1 MGDEIMTNGD
11 WFGHSKFV
19 RADIAAAREADL
31 RAEVERLTEERD
43 RLQHD
48 NDMSLHVVDYQE
60 KDIERL
66 RAEVERLTAA
76 NREAAMQAISD
87 GAQTQEALE
96 RAVAAEADRDRLRGL
111 LDVAR
116 EGLAAIANRPSQM
129 VWGEDHEA
137 REAMREMEAIA
148 EATLVKIGAPA

>member
-66 RAEVERLTAA
+66 RAEVE
-76 NREAAMQAISD
+76 
-87 GAQTQEALE
+87 
-96 RAVAAEADRDRLRGL
+96 
-111 LDVAR
+111 
-116 EGLAAIANRPSQM
+116 GLAAIANRPSQM